1 MSTEH
6 ERDEESS
13 EVLEQPEGPSAEG
26 PRDDLPRRG
35 GRRSRTRGVTWAFF
49 HPPAAQWSAP
59 GEDRARSMLAR
70 ISQRMQDSA
79 GLRVAVAV
87 GAVLVMV
94 LVVVFGWALTRS
106 GEESAE
112 PSAGASAS
120 SEASADEPEVQLPG
134 SQSDGEADEPGAE
147 NSATEIELSGREA
160 DEAALEEI
168 NDGDGLITARDDD
181 ADDPLVTGARFL
193 RALRS
198 VDTTSDSTADWYA
211 ARDSF
216 LSQGQTGRQED
227 WGEAGEQEA
236 ISEAEISWAE
246 MDAAITD
253 GRGIAPGF
261 PFGPEVEPG
270 THLVQVGMRL
280 DREITVDGETVQTP
294 SGALMEAVVVC
305 PPVEGVDRCVVTE
318 WAEEPTDFVSAD
330 EQAWEPAL

>member
-6 ERDEESS
+6 ES
-13 EVLEQPEGPSAEG
+13 PSARAPEEE
-26 PRDDLPRRG
+26 LPRRG
-35 GRRSRTRGVTWAFF
+35 RRRSRSRGTAWAFF

-59 GEDRARSMLAR
+59 GEERARSMLGR
-70 ISQRMQDSA
+70 ISERMQASA
-79 GLRVAVAV
+79 GLRAAVAA
-87 GAVLVMV
+87 GAVVVMV
-94 LVVVFGWALTRS
+94 LVVVFGWALTRP
-106 GEESAE
+106 GDESAE
-112 PSAGASAS
+112 SSGGASARPEAS
-120 SEASADEPEVQLPG
+120 TEEAEDRLPGSQGVAEAEGPDSEASAEE
-134 SQSDGEADEPGAE
+134 S
-147 NSATEIELSGREA
+147 ELSGREA

-198 VDTTSDSTADWYA
+198 VDTTSDEVGDWYA

-216 LSQGQTGRQED
+216 LAEGQTGRQED
-227 WGEAGEQEA
+227 WGEAGEEEA
-236 ISEAEISWAE
+236 VSEAEISWAE

-280 DREITVDGETVQTP
+280 DREITVNGETVQTP

-305 PPVEGVDRCVVTE
+305 PPAEGVDRCVVTK

-330 EQAWEPAL
+330 ERAWEPAP